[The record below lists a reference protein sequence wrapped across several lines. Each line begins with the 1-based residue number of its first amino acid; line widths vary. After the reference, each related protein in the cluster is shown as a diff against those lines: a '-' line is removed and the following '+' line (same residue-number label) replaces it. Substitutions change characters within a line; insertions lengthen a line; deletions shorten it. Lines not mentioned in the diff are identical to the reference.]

1 MNNSYGYI
9 YKITNLINGKIY
21 IGQRKIYDEFRD
33 DLSLDKYMGSGVYIN
48 RSINKNGIENFSKE
62 IIDFAD
68 SKEELNYKEKYWIK
82 ELGSLYKNGN
92 GYNLTDGGMGGATYG
107 ERNAWS
113 KEGRIRNNIKNH
125 WIGRKHSEETK
136 EKISKTKK
144 GSTPP
149 NKGKKY
155 TEAEKEIYI

>member
-1 MNNSYGYI
+1 M
-9 YKITNLINGKIY
+9 
-21 IGQRKIYDEFRD
+21 
-33 DLSLDKYMGSGVYIN
+33 
-48 RSINKNGIENFSKE
+48 
-62 IIDFAD
+62 
-68 SKEELNYKEKYWIK
+68 
-82 ELGSLYKNGN
+82 
-92 GYNLTDGGMGGATYG
+92 G

-149 NKGKKY
+149 NKGKNIPKQ
-155 TEAEKEIYI
+155 KKKSYIKIKHLI